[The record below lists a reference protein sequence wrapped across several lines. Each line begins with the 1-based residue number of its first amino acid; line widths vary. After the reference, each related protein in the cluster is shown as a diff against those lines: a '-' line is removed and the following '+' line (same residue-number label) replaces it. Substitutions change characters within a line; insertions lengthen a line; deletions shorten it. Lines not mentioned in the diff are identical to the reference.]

1 MAFVKSKVFLILEV
15 SFIIVTAISFLQISK
30 KKNSIETEIN
40 DLQKERGRA
49 LEESRELDK
58 MEQDALSDS
67 YIELEAKRKLG
78 YRKEGETVVVPGKV
92 LNVGE
97 LTKKVEVAAFSFSQS
112 AEEKIKKRKRVF
124 IRGMVSHFG

>member
-78 YRKEGETVVVPGKV
+78 YRKEGETVVVFYEDDLPQGDGKNGTRDVRADPPGT
-92 LNVGE
+92 N
-97 LTKKVEVAAFSFSQS
+97 F
-112 AEEKIKKRKRVF
+112 IKWLRYF
-124 IRGMVSHFG
+124 FP